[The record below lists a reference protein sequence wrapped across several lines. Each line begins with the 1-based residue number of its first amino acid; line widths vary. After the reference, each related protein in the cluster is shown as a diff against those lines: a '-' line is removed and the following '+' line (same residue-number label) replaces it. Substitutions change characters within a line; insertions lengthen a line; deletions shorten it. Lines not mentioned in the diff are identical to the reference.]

1 MSDTAASTAGWNLDL
16 YWIPLGVGT
25 SLVRLSGRTYET
37 AAAMRGRRTRR
48 RLFHSAL
55 VAGTPDGRVTIEM
68 AAVPNDT
75 TPAERGVVA
84 DGAVGTRFLGRY
96 RVFRYE
102 IRRWLGGVIPDLSS
116 AVASP
121 VSIST
126 DPGVVAEVLRLIADV
141 PSPVWGRDELG
152 TGEMW
157 NSNSVTAW
165 VLARAGVDGAAGA
178 PPSGGRAPGW
188 FAGLAVAKV
197 MAPEHARASNRRRP
211 LNSSALGP
219 GRPRS
224 PGYEPDGQ
232 VRVADRPSLLC

>member
-1 MSDTAASTAGWNLDL
+1 MSETLASATDWNLDL

-37 AAAMRGRRTRR
+37 AAAMRSRRARR

-55 VAGTPDGRVTIEM
+55 VADTPAGRVTIEM

-75 TPAERGVVA
+75 TPAERGAVA
-84 DGAVGTRFLGRY
+84 GGAVGARYLGRY

-116 AVASP
+116 AIASP
-121 VSIST
+121 VPIST
-126 DPGVVAEVLRLIADV
+126 DSAVVAEVLRLVADV
-141 PSPVWGRDELG
+141 PTPVWGRDELG

-165 VLARAGVDGAAGA
+165 VLTRAGVDGAAG
-178 PPSGGRAPGW
+178 PPPAGGRAPGW
-188 FAGLAVAKV
+188 EAGVTIATMTVR
-197 MAPEHARASNRRRP
+197 EHACP
-211 LNSSALGP
+211 
-219 GRPRS
+219 
-224 PGYEPDGQ
+224 
-232 VRVADRPSLLC
+232 